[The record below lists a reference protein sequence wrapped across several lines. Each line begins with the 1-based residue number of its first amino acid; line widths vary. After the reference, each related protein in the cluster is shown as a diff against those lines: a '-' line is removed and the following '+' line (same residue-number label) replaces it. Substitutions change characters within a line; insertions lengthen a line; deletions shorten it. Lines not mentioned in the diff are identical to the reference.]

1 MLSYAFCGWCLKGEV
16 SEVRHNDG
24 LRVTAWRNWLE
35 AVIEISRELGLGR
48 ELVANIDHWRD
59 GHKVFFRRGIGQSV
73 CYMIIIVANGQ

>member
-1 MLSYAFCGWCLKGEV
+1 MLLYAFCGWCLKSEV

-24 LRVTAWRNWLE
+24 FRVTAWRDRLE
-35 AVIEISRELGLGR
+35 AVVEISRELGLGR

-59 GHKVFFRRGIGQSV
+59 GHKVLSRRGVGQSV